1 MCGSLATARMSE
13 GAVRLQQ
20 CGERSPTAWMEDVV
34 ENGDLVALIL
44 RHANLDPASLVAV
57 GRVCRLWHDV
67 SVRDATLALAAA
79 RVAPR
84 LTKSTLMG
92 CLALTSAEADQLPR
106 QVLPRGG
113 GGFMYLYS
121 RDVVGSAFDKFVGGA
136 EQWRKRLVTRARRQ
150 KSLEIVFGP
159 EWRTLQWPRRRVFP
173 CIAAH

>member
-1 MCGSLATARMSE
+1 M
-13 GAVRLQQ
+13 QQ
-20 CGERSPTAWMEDVV
+20 CAERSPTAWMEDVV

-92 CLALTSAEADQLPR
+92 CLALTSADGGRPAAASGAATRRGWLHVP
-106 QVLPRGG
+106 VL
-113 GGFMYLYS
+113 
-121 RDVVGSAFDKFVGGA
+121 
-136 EQWRKRLVTRARRQ
+136 T
-150 KSLEIVFGP
+150 
-159 EWRTLQWPRRRVFP
+159 
-173 CIAAH
+173 